1 MDTHT
6 VGVLGVAVEGKLMG
20 YLVGRREREKG
31 RRGREREKERKE
43 KGEGERKKGEG
54 RKGMERVWRRAS
66 KDSKMQDI
74 EAHLPHLLV
83 LVQGFLRTP
92 GQGRVCLYKQGE
104 HNFSVPSAI
113 LLDMSSSYSTITGS
127 QTNWMVALLLAR

>member
-6 VGVLGVAVEGKLMG
+6 VGVLGVAVEGKFMG
-20 YLVGRREREKG
+20 YLVGRRERDKG

-54 RKGMERVWRRAS
+54 RKEKGEGVGKS
-66 KDSKMQDI
+66 IKDSKMQDT

-83 LVQGFLRTP
+83 LVQGSLRTP
-92 GQGRVCLYKQGE
+92 GQGRACLYKQGE
-104 HNFSVPSAI
+104 HNLSVPSAT
-113 LLDMSSSYSTITGS
+113 LLDMSYLATQQS
-127 QTNWMVALLLAR
+127 QVPRLTQW

>member
-6 VGVLGVAVEGKLMG
+6 VGVLGVAVEGKLVG

-54 RKGMERVWRRAS
+54 RKGMERVWGRAS
-66 KDSKMQDI
+66 KIAKCKAQRHTYHIYLSLSKVSSEPKGREELVSTNKGNTTCQSLQPHCLTC
-74 EAHLPHLLV
+74 HLAT
-83 LVQGFLRTP
+83 Q
-92 GQGRVCLYKQGE
+92 QSQ
-104 HNFSVPSAI
+104 VPR
-113 LLDMSSSYSTITGS
+113 LT
-127 QTNWMVALLLAR
+127 QW